1 MKLPSSTEVSRV
13 NTRRATGK
21 YVRGGDGGNNSGY
34 RRSRFRVARFAA
46 TTSRG
51 ASLSPLLRDGHL
63 TPLFSCHAKFP
74 ADKQFLMF
82 CLAIRCDAAFSFTL
96 TIASISC
103 STIMFVASRDIRYVT
118 RTRMPDFT
126 VYDIIARRAM
136 CRAARKRRESPIM
149 ARAAVTTTVIT
160 RPSSS
165 HGILAAVHLH
175 RSSSTS
181 FPLNESTF
189 PTSKEE

>member
-1 MKLPSSTEVSRV
+1 MHRVKLPSSAEVSRV

-21 YVRGGDGGNNSGY
+21 YVRGDGGNSSGC
-34 RRSRFRVARFAA
+34 RRSRLRVARFAA

-51 ASLSPLLRDGHL
+51 ASLSPLLRDGRL
-63 TPLFSCHAKFP
+63 TPLFPCHAKFP
-74 ADKQFLMF
+74 PDKPFLAF

-96 TIASISC
+96 TVASISRG
-103 STIMFVASRDIRYVT
+103 TITFVASRDIRYVA

-126 VYDIIARRAM
+126 VYDIIARRVV

-149 ARAAVTTTVIT
+149 ARAAVTATVIT

-165 HGILAAVHLH
+165 HGILALFISTALHPHL
-175 RSSSTS
+175 SL
-181 FPLNESTF
+181 P
-189 PTSKEE
+189 